1 MNKNNIE
8 LENSFSEYV
17 LNELVTKLRELDP
30 EDYDINNVQ
39 NYDDLLHLLLEDEY
53 TNGCYYLYTEDSE
66 KVFKEYFNDI
76 LFICNSFYRGDL
88 EQLDFEASTLLLLAI
103 EHAFNTLLEKAATP
117 DIQFTRA
124 GLDKLASRILDI
136 DNATLEDVV
145 YF

>member
-1 MNKNNIE
+1 MKNIE
-8 LENSFSEYV
+8 LKNSFEDYV
-17 LNELVTKLRELDP
+17 ANELVNKLHELDP
-30 EDYDINNVQ
+30 SDCDINSVQ

-88 EQLDFEASTLLLLAI
+88 EQLDLEASTLLLLAI
-103 EHAFNTLLEKAATP
+103 EHAFTVLLESAATP
-117 DIQFTRA
+117 NTKFTRA
-124 GLDKLASRILDI
+124 GLDELAGRILDI
-136 DNATLEDVV
+136 DAATLEDLI